1 MAEDSKS
8 KIKQLAQQIRD
19 NPGDSF
25 SKFALALEFRKQ
37 YLPKHARHVSGASL
51 TSVPADLGVYYH
63 LGKLYEEQDRPVDA
77 RDLSEAR
84 IQKAGTQ
91 NKNSTKKE
99 LQEALFNVEIEIDDQ
114 QNEILYVYS
123 FIRVAPVGNMAR
135 PPFSPEQLAYG
146 SKRSHPV

>member
-37 YLPKHARHVSGASL
+37 YQLKNARILFEDILKSDPDYV
-51 TSVPADLGVYYH
+51 GVYYH

-77 RDLSEAR
+77 RDLYEAG
-84 IQKAGTQ
+84 IQKAGNQ
-91 NKNSTKKE
+91 NKNRTKKE

-114 QNEILYVYS
+114 QNEIL
-123 FIRVAPVGNMAR
+123 
-135 PPFSPEQLAYG
+135 
-146 SKRSHPV
+146 